1 MLVIEK
7 RCIDQHIHRDNI
19 IIKFEIMINIS
30 DSVMLLALIL
40 NKRPYWIFFCL
51 IGTSD
56 ITMVDMHAYI
66 YYLKV
71 YYIL

>member
-30 DSVMLLALIL
+30 DSVMLLALIF
-40 NKRPYWIFFCL
+40 NKRPNWIFFCL

-56 ITMVDMHAYI
+56 ITKVDMHAYI
-66 YYLKV
+66 NYLKV
-71 YYIL
+71 YFIL